1 MTLDVARVS
10 WLSLQCTDISTRCRD
25 DGMDDEVRDVDAW
38 RGAVTGALLPFH
50 VECTAPERF
59 RGSISRRRLGD
70 TSLIAMTSR
79 PHRAVRAPE
88 HIDDG
93 PADYLL
99 SLQLAGTA
107 RFRQDDRTARV
118 GPGDMVFYDSGRPVE
133 IVSGEGYRSLCFRFP
148 TDGLGAHRTAGE
160 LTATTLDA
168 AHGLAPAVAGL
179 LTGLHEGLERSV
191 GDAGS
196 APLLAGARHATELAR
211 ALFDDELGRRGLL
224 ATPDPHAELRAR
236 IDRHIDAH
244 LADPTL
250 SPRAVAAALFV
261 SPRHLHALFAEDGR
275 TVAGTIRERRL
286 ERCLADLADP
296 GQGTTPVS
304 AIASRWGFANA
315 TRFGQLV
322 KAATGR
328 TPVAYRRAMWSGTSG
343 T

>member
-1 MTLDVARVS
+1 MENAM
-10 WLSLQCTDISTRCRD
+10 D
-25 DGMDDEVRDVDAW
+25 DATDDEVRDVDAW
-38 RGAVTGALLPFH
+38 RGAVRGALLPFH
-50 VECTAPERF
+50 VECSAPERF
-59 RGSISRRRLGD
+59 RGSISRRSLGEA
-70 TSLIAMTSR
+70 SLVAMTSR
-79 PHRAVRAPE
+79 PHRAVRAAE

-107 RFRQDDRTARV
+107 QFRQDDRLARV

-148 TDGLGAHRTAGE
+148 AGGLGAHRRAGE
-160 LTATTLDA
+160 LTATRLDA

-179 LTGLHEGLERSV
+179 LTGLHEGLGGPAGASGPAGPGGEV
-191 GDAGS
+191 GSEAV
-196 APLLAGARHATELAR
+196 LAAARHATELAR
-211 ALFDDELGRRGLL
+211 TLFDDELARRGLL

-236 IDRHIDAH
+236 IDHHIDTH

-261 SPRHLHALFAEDGR
+261 STRHLHALLAEDGR
-275 TVAGTIRERRL
+275 TVAGTIRARRL

-296 GQGTTPVS
+296 DQARTPVS
-304 AIASRWGFANA
+304 AVALRWGFANA

-328 TPVAYRRAMWSGTSG
+328 TPVAYRRAVQER
-343 T
+343 